1 MLTTAEGEKVG
12 ASKIAAKEGISMVV
26 MSRVFMAAPG
36 KICQSLKKEEE
47 NNQMSNKIASFLNIQ
62 IKDFMEQL
70 QLGFIDSTPWAGI
83 DRIQISAKS

>member
-36 KICQSLKKEEE
+36 KICQSLKKKEEE
-47 NNQMSNKIASFLNIQ
+47 NNHMSNKIA
-62 IKDFMEQL
+62 
-70 QLGFIDSTPWAGI
+70 
-83 DRIQISAKS
+83 